1 MKTAYFVPGIVG
13 GLLALAG
20 CTTTE
25 TDTTASAEP
34 KAGWACTAPNLIN
47 SRYSGGSSAYI
58 HLKGYG
64 SGGRYRVT
72 KETDSRVTGTTK
84 DGTPFTC
91 SVQ

>member
-1 MKTAYFVPGIVG
+1 MKPAYLVPGLVA
-13 GLLALAG
+13 GLFAVTA

-25 TDTTASAEP
+25 PDTTTAA
-34 KAGWACTAPNLIN
+34 TAPAAWTCSAQNLVN

-72 KETDSRVTGTTK
+72 KQNDSRVTGTTK

-91 SVQ
+91 TIA